1 MIFTVCS
8 LAKGGGNL
16 EGTVWDLP
24 KRNISHGPKWM
35 ILECIAQLF
44 EAIQIK
50 IFSESSMA
58 IMKSKMAIFRPK
70 MTIFSLLNVNKTLNW
85 PFVGLKNGHFGFQN
99 GHGALQKYF
108 YLNGLKKLVN
118 TL

>member
-1 MIFTVCS
+1 M
-8 LAKGGGNL
+8 

-35 ILECIAQLF
+35 ILECIDQLF

-50 IFSESSMA
+50 IFLESSMT
-58 IMKSKMAIFRPK
+58 ILKSKMAIFEGK
-70 MTIFSLLNVNKTLNW
+70 KW
-85 PFVGLKNGHFGFQN
+85 PIMCLIDIKERENGHFGPKNGHFGFHN
-99 GHGALQKYF
+99 GHGAFRKYF